1 MSPTIRTAI
10 IPAAGLGTRFLPLSK
25 AVPKELTPIIDRPA
39 IHYIVQEAMEAGIEH
54 IIIVTSHGKEAL
66 QEYFTPSLWIEE
78 TIRAKGNPLIADELR
93 QFADKLTFTYAI
105 QPEQRGLGH
114 AVLCAKPF
122 SSQEPFAVLL
132 PDDLIVSEQPVLAQ
146 MIREWEKNPGN
157 YVAVEEVTIE
167 QISSY
172 GVVHP
177 ANVEPVNERTTLLQG
192 VIEKPTKDQAPSNLG
207 IVGRYILMPE
217 VFDALESTT
226 PGAIGE
232 IQLTDG
238 IANTLDRIPLY
249 SYHFDGTRYDCG
261 TPLGVLQASVA
272 LALERPDVALIAK
285 QWFLTQD

>member
-54 IIIVTSHGKEAL
+54 IVIVISYGKEAL

-93 QFADKLTFTYAI
+93 QFADNLTFTYVI

-114 AVLCAKPF
+114 AVLCAKQF

-132 PDDLIVSEQPVLAQ
+132 PDDLIVTEQPVLAQ

-177 ANVEPVNERTTLLQG
+177 ANVEPVNDRTTLLQG
-192 VIEKPTKDQAPSNLG
+192 VIEKPTRDQAPSNLG

-217 VFDALESTT
+217 VFDALELTT

-249 SYHFDGTRYDCG
+249 SYRFDATRYDCG

-272 LALERPDVALIAK
+272 LALERPDIALTVK
-285 QWFLTQD
+285 QWFLAQD